1 MHYNWYSIINVK
13 VDGLLKGN
21 CSGKFEMIFML
32 WFYWCFISKTTVKF
46 AEFSFTTTF
55 STTILSGWAFQLNHV
70 ATIVIWS
77 DSDTFK
83 LQYIQSTDF
92 TIFNQA
98 KWQIDHNCI
107 IHNVA
112 QSYSIRFVYIRCAMQ
127 WKAIKYLN
135 RMDWC
140 RREWAWV
147 NERTQNNLLCGTRM
161 SIRFSFDR
169 IYLFAVSISEYQNA
183 YTM

>member
-1 MHYNWYSIINVK
+1 MDYWKGIVVENLRWYSCYGFIDVSFLKQQWNLQNFHSQQHFRRQFW
-13 VDGLLKGN
+13 VDERFSWIMSQPLSFEVTVIRSN
-21 CSGKFEMIFML
+21 CN
-32 WFYWCFISKTTVKF
+32 ISNP
-46 AEFSFTTTF
+46 
-55 STTILSGWAFQLNHV
+55 L
-70 ATIVIWS
+70 
-77 DSDTFK
+77 
-83 LQYIQSTDF
+83 DF

-112 QSYSIRFVYIRCAMQ
+112 QSYSIRFVYIRCVMQ

-147 NERTQNNLLCGTRM
+147 NERTQNNLLCGTRT